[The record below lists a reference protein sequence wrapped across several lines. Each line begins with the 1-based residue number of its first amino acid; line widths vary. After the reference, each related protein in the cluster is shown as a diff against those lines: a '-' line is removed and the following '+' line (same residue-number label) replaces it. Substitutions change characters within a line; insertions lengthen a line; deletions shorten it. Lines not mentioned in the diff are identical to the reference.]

1 MDYSHVNFFVRS
13 ILAVALGLIAFS
25 LYMAYSNRSK
35 LIDGEIT
42 KGKAVEYVVSDSSDN
57 DAQSETS
64 DTGNLIRYP
73 KIEFTAA
80 DGDTYTFVENNFS
93 VMAKQ
98 QKGFDVIYNPE
109 DPTEAMVY
117 SGIDIYGLPVITF
130 MTGLGCLAFGF
141 TAYRINRKKSNL
153 GDRIG

>member
-1 MDYSHVNFFVRS
+1 MDYSHVNLFVRS
-13 ILAVALGLIAFS
+13 ILAVALALIAFS
-25 LYMAYSNRSK
+25 LYMAYSNRSE

-42 KGKAVEYVVSDSSDN
+42 KGKAVEYVVSDSSDK
-57 DAQSETS
+57 DAQKETEGT
-64 DTGNLIRYP
+64 DNLIRYP
-73 KIEFTAA
+73 KIEFTSA
-80 DGDTYTFVENNFS
+80 DGKSYTFVEKNFS

-98 QKGFDVIYNPE
+98 QKGFDVIYDPKNPSN
-109 DPTEAMVY
+109 AMVY
-117 SGIDIYGLPVITF
+117 SGIDLYGLPVITF